1 MFSSQWA
8 LLYEVHRYIRSNH
21 NSYHFFSV
29 IKYHF
34 ILIYKFKVV
43 LLQFANGAFPA
54 FWQCRQLPSLSI
66 WRMKTNNREKLG
78 IFFHSNWQ
86 IGVHCIF
93 KTVHFWF
100 HWFLI
105 NNSETIY
112 FLDTNRITRFCMITN
127 FFGLKMGKVGNTAF
141 ENAAGATNQVV
152 LYHLLPLNFRP
163 NLRHFKDLSLP
174 FSDKKEIFANHIC
187 SQWIFQ
193 P

>member
-1 MFSSQWA
+1 MKYIGTYVQIITAITFFQLLNTISFSFTS
-8 LLYEVHRYIRSNH
+8 LRSFYSNLQMEH
-21 NSYHFFSV
+21 FPHFDSVANSHLFLFDEW
-29 IKYHF
+29 K
-34 ILIYKFKVV
+34 LTTEKN
-43 LLQFANGAFPA
+43 LAF
-54 FWQCRQLPSLSI
+54 
-66 WRMKTNNREKLG
+66 
-78 IFFHSNWQ
+78 FFHSNWQ